1 MRKTLLTLV
10 AVLLGFST
18 YAADIVENW
27 EEKSSFG
34 PTTNGGASAVKATS
48 PLTDIEY
55 SFMRACKAV
64 PGQAAQPAY
73 LSIAGKPGAYVEFA
87 LPINCKEIKLKTTIN
102 TTATGKINILADGNT
117 IQSAYAVGEGDKEYS
132 VEIPEEYRKA
142 GTVYRIARSAGT
154 LQFASFTYVDDP
166 AAEEPKGL
174 SVPYSLT
181 FDEPDKLEG
190 YTSVCPNDRPKFAYI
205 AKGASPVYSGFNCV
219 ASKNLFSSND
229 IEYKDSWFISPAI
242 QLEAGKK
249 YIVKY
254 TVGVTNQER
263 ASLGIFY
270 GTEATAEAMTGTA
283 LAVTDVIG
291 KGLLEGQLFTVS
303 GTIAPEATGAYNIG
317 FYDNTDKYC
326 SAKTILT
333 NISVT
338 EAASGEMPG
347 EPTDFT
353 AVADKDGA
361 LSVALSAKAPTVDV
375 EGNTLKE
382 LTALEFL
389 RGTTVIKTIEN
400 PTPGETYTYTD
411 NEAVHGNSTYGVRAV
426 NSAGNSNVV
435 EQDVKAGLEIPNP
448 PTDVAAHQTV
458 AGSIKVTWTRPE
470 QGIFGTRFGNLS
482 LIKAKVEVY
491 DGATLVKTFN
501 DLSGEDAELEIN
513 DGTADQKFYNL
524 KVYAVTS
531 GGESIPVEVNAVPV
545 GKPAALPYS
554 EDFAGAATTQLLYAG
569 NNEKYTASW
578 SFKDGYAFFNGMSYG
593 SLASLYSGLISIP
606 AEAKKVAMTFEYSND
621 ARSYTG
627 SVLTVLVNADGEWVE
642 LKSNEA
648 PKEYTQMSIDLSEY
662 AGKDIQYA
670 LRGKGGQYSYYI
682 DVKNI
687 KIAEEEESGIDSIV
701 SDEAEGE
708 AVYYDLM
715 GRRVANPS
723 AGKIYIKVLNGK
735 AFRVL
740 VK

>member
-18 YAADIVENW
+18 YAADIFENW
-27 EEKSSFG
+27 EEKSNFG
-34 PTTNGGASAVKATS
+34 PPTNGSPNVEKDTS
-48 PLTDIEY
+48 PLTGIEY
-55 SFMRACKAV
+55 SFVRACKAV
-64 PGQAAQPAY
+64 PGPAAQPAY
-73 LSIAGKPGAYVEFA
+73 LSIAGRSGAYVEFA

-205 AKGASPVYSGFNCV
+205 AKGVSPVYSGFNCV

-411 NEAVHGNSTYGVRAV
+411 NEAAHGNSTYGVRAV

-482 LIKAKVEVY
+482 LIKTKVEVY

-524 KVYAVTS
+524 IVYAVTS

-554 EDFAGAATTQLLYAG
+554 EDFAGGATTQLLYAS
-569 NNEKYTASW
+569 NNEQYTASW
-578 SFKDGYAFFNGMSYG
+578 SFKDGNAFFSGMSYG

-621 ARSYTG
+621 ARNYTG

-682 DVKNI
+682 NVKNI

>member
-34 PTTNGGASAVKATS
+34 PTTNGGASAVTATS

-64 PGQAAQPAY
+64 PGPAAQPAY
-73 LSIAGKPGAYVEFA
+73 LSIAGRAGAYVEFA

-102 TTATGKINILADGNT
+102 ITATGKINILADGNT

-205 AKGASPVYSGFNCV
+205 AKGVSPVYSGFNCV

-254 TVGVTNQER
+254 TVGVTKQER

-482 LIKAKVEVY
+482 LIKTKVEVY

-524 KVYAVTS
+524 IVYAVTS

-554 EDFAGAATTQLLYAG
+554 EDFAGGTTTQLLYAS
-569 NNEKYTASW
+569 NNEQYTASW
-578 SFKDGYAFFNGMSYG
+578 SFKDGNAFFSGMSYG

-621 ARSYTG
+621 ARNYTG

>member
-34 PTTNGGASAVKATS
+34 PTTNGGASAVKGTS

-64 PGQAAQPAY
+64 PGPAAQPAY
-73 LSIAGKPGAYVEFA
+73 LSIAGRAGAYVEFA

-102 TTATGKINILADGNT
+102 ITATGKINILADGNS

-482 LIKAKVEVY
+482 LIKTKVEVY

-524 KVYAVTS
+524 IVYAVTS

-554 EDFAGAATTQLLYAG
+554 EDFAGGATTQLLYAN
-569 NNEKYTASW
+569 NNEQYTASW
-578 SFKDGYAFFNGMSYG
+578 SFKEGYAFFSGMSYG
-593 SLASLYSGLISIP
+593 SLASLYSGLLSIP
-606 AEAKKVAMTFEYSND
+606 AEAKKVALTFEYSND

-642 LKSNEA
+642 LKSQEA
-648 PKEYTQMSIDLSEY
+648 PKEYTQ
-662 AGKDIQYA
+662 
-670 LRGKGGQYSYYI
+670 
-682 DVKNI
+682 
-687 KIAEEEESGIDSIV
+687 
-701 SDEAEGE
+701 
-708 AVYYDLM
+708 
-715 GRRVANPS
+715 
-723 AGKIYIKVLNGK
+723 
-735 AFRVL
+735 
-740 VK
+740 

>member
-10 AVLLGFST
+10 AVLLSFSA
-18 YAADIVENW
+18 YGADIFENW

-64 PGQAAQPAY
+64 PGQAALSAY
-73 LSIAGKPGAYVEFA
+73 LSFAGKPGAYVEFA

-181 FDEPDKLEG
+181 FDEPEKVEG
-190 YTSVCPNDRPKFAYI
+190 YTSVCPYDRPKFAYI
-205 AKGASPVYSGFNCV
+205 AKGVSPVYSGFNCV

-242 QLEAGKK
+242 KLEAGKK

-263 ASLGIFY
+263 AALGIFY

-283 LAVTDVIG
+283 LEVTHYRG
-291 KGLLEGQLFTVS
+291 NGLLEGQLFTVS
-303 GTIAPEATGAYNIG
+303 GTIEPEATGAYNIG

-326 SAKTILT
+326 SARTILT
-333 NISVT
+333 DISVT
-338 EAASGEMPG
+338 EAASGKMPG
-347 EPTDFT
+347 EPADFT

-361 LSVALSAKAPTVDV
+361 LSVALSAKAPTVDA
-375 EGNTLKE
+375 EGNTLNE

-389 RGTTVIKTIEN
+389 RETTVIKTIEN

-435 EQDVKAGLEIPNP
+435 SQEVKAGLEIPNP
-448 PTDVAAHQTV
+448 PTDVAAHQSV
-458 AGSIKVTWTRPE
+458 AGSIKVTWHRPE
-470 QGIFGTRFGNLS
+470 
-482 LIKAKVEVY
+482 
-491 DGATLVKTFN
+491 
-501 DLSGEDAELEIN
+501 
-513 DGTADQKFYNL
+513 
-524 KVYAVTS
+524 
-531 GGESIPVEVNAVPV
+531 
-545 GKPAALPYS
+545 
-554 EDFAGAATTQLLYAG
+554 
-569 NNEKYTASW
+569 
-578 SFKDGYAFFNGMSYG
+578 
-593 SLASLYSGLISIP
+593 
-606 AEAKKVAMTFEYSND
+606 
-621 ARSYTG
+621 
-627 SVLTVLVNADGEWVE
+627 
-642 LKSNEA
+642 
-648 PKEYTQMSIDLSEY
+648 
-662 AGKDIQYA
+662 
-670 LRGKGGQYSYYI
+670 
-682 DVKNI
+682 
-687 KIAEEEESGIDSIV
+687 
-701 SDEAEGE
+701 
-708 AVYYDLM
+708 
-715 GRRVANPS
+715 
-723 AGKIYIKVLNGK
+723 
-735 AFRVL
+735 
-740 VK
+740 

>member
-10 AVLLGFST
+10 AVLLSFSA
-18 YAADIVENW
+18 YGADIFENW
-27 EEKSSFG
+27 EEKSGFG
-34 PTTNGGASAVKATS
+34 PATNGGASVVKGTS

-55 SFMRACKAV
+55 SFMRACKSV
-64 PGQAAQPAY
+64 PGQAAIPAY
-73 LSIAGKPGAYVEFA
+73 LSIANRAGAYVEFA
-87 LPINCKEIKLKTTIN
+87 LPIDCKEIKIKTTSDIAS
-102 TTATGKINILADGNT
+102 TCKINVLADGTT
-117 IQSAYAVGEGDKEYS
+117 IESAYAVGDGDTEYS
-132 VEIPEEYRKA
+132 ITIPEENRKA
-142 GTVYRIARSAGT
+142 GTVYRIARNAGNS
-154 LQFASFTYVDDP
+154 LFASFTYIEDAV
-166 AAEEPKGL
+166 EEPQGL

-190 YTSVCPNDRPKFAYI
+190 YTSVCPNERPKFAYI
-205 AKGASPVYSGFNCV
+205 AKGVSPVYSGFNCV

-229 IEYKDSWFISPAI
+229 IEYKDAWFISPAI
-242 QLEAGKK
+242 KLEAGKK

-254 TVGVTNQER
+254 TVGVTSQER

-326 SAKTILT
+326 SARTILT

-435 EQDVKAGLEIPNP
+435 EQDVNAGLEIPNP

-501 DLSGEDAELEIN
+501 DLSGEEAELEIN

-524 KVYAVTS
+524 IVYAVTS

-545 GKPAALPYS
+545 GKPATLPYS
-554 EDFAGAATTQLLYAG
+554 EDFAGGTTTQLLYAN

-606 AEAKKVAMTFEYSND
+606 AEAKKVALTFEYSND

-627 SVLTVLVNADGEWVE
+627 SELTVLVNADGEWVE
-642 LKSNEA
+642 LRSEEA

>member
-10 AVLLGFST
+10 AVLLSFSA
-18 YAADIVENW
+18 YGADIFENW

-34 PTTNGGASAVKATS
+34 PATNGGTSAVKGKS

-55 SFMRACKAV
+55 SFVRACKSV
-64 PGQAAQPAY
+64 PGQAAIPAF
-73 LSIAGKPGAYVEFA
+73 LSIANRAGAYVEFA
-87 LPINCKEIKLKTTIN
+87 LPINCKEIKIKTTSNIAS
-102 TTATGKINILADGNT
+102 TCKINVLAGGTT
-117 IQSAYAVGEGDKEYS
+117 IESAYAVGEADKEYS
-132 VEIPEEYRKA
+132 IAIPEEYRKA
-142 GTVYRIARSAGT
+142 GTLYRIARNAGT
-154 LQFASFTYVDDP
+154 NLFAGFTYIED
-166 AAEEPKGL
+166 AAEEPQGITL
-174 SVPYSLT
+174 PYSLT
-181 FDEPDKLEG
+181 FDEPEKVEG
-190 YTSVCPNDRPKFAYI
+190 YTSVCPYDRPKFAYI

-242 QLEAGKK
+242 KLEAGKK

-263 ASLGIFY
+263 AALGIFY

-283 LAVTDVIG
+283 LEVTHYRG
-291 KGLLEGQLFTVS
+291 NGLLEGQLFTVS

-326 SAKTILT
+326 SARTILT
-333 NISVT
+333 DISVT
-338 EAASGEMPG
+338 EAASGEMPA
-347 EPTDFT
+347 EPADFT

-361 LSVALSAKAPTVDV
+361 LSVALSAKAPTVDA
-375 EGNTLKE
+375 EGNTLNE

-400 PTPGETYTYTD
+400 PKPGETYTYTD

-435 EQDVKAGLEIPNP
+435 SQEVKAGLEIPNP
-448 PTDVAAHQTV
+448 PTDVAAHQSV
-458 AGSIKVTWTRPE
+458 AGSIKVTWHRPE
-470 QGIFGTRFGNLS
+470 SGIFGTGFGNLS
-482 LIKAKVEVY
+482 LIKTKVEVY
-491 DGATLVKTFN
+491 DGDTLINTFE
-501 DLSGEDAELEIN
+501 DLSGEDADLEIN
-513 DGTADQKFYNL
+513 DGTADQKFYSL

-531 GGESIPVEVNAVPV
+531 GGPSLPVEVNAVPV
-545 GKPAALPYS
+545 GKPVALPYS
-554 EDFAGAATTQLLYAG
+554 EDFAGAVPAQLLYAN
-569 NNEKYTASW
+569 NNENYTASW
-578 SFKDGYAFFNGMSYG
+578 SFMDGYAFFTGRSYG

-606 AEAKKVAMTFEYSND
+606 AESKKVALTLEYSND

-627 SVLTVLVNADGEWVE
+627 SVLSVLVNADGEWVE
-642 LKSNEA
+642 LKSEEA
-648 PKEYTQMSIDLSEY
+648 PKEYTLMSVDLSEY

-687 KIAEEEESGIDSIV
+687 KIADEEESGIDSIIA
-701 SDEAEGE
+701 DEAEGE